1 MGTQPK
7 VVVAA
12 RIPKR
17 LNQQISKIARRERR
31 KLSEIIT
38 FAVEKYI
45 ADYWKKEFG
54 K

>member
-1 MGTQPK
+1 MSTQPK

-17 LNQQISKIARRERR
+17 MNQQISKIARRERR

-38 FAVEKYI
+38 FAVESYI
-45 ADYWKKEFG
+45 KEYWKKELG
-54 K
+54 Q